1 MSTSEGRLPDLTVTA
16 QGAGSSDVAARV
28 GPGPAGGGQR
38 SSQTIFIGGWETSK
52 SNTKGQLRGISSWP
66 CDMGFSEPP

>member
-28 GPGPAGGGQR
+28 GAGPAGGGQR
-38 SSQTIFIGGWETSK
+38 SSRSRVMVHKAF
-52 SNTKGQLRGISSWP
+52 RP
-66 CDMGFSEPP
+66 FS